1 MDKSI
6 IVWCGDSWTK
16 GAELPR
22 HQKKSYSFPGLI
34 SKELDMRHVNFARP
48 GSSIGHLAYD
58 VHRIIKI
65 KQLTQLP
72 VYAMF
77 GLTIYSRLCLEDETG
92 KKITVGPN
100 TYDTNSYVDWA
111 HNILTD
117 SFLLKQSCLTLS
129 WISSQLKSAGIPYAF
144 YNILSSFYDFEKSKF
159 SQYLNKEDWLVDPYW
174 NTYGHMF
181 DLPKFDINKMHVLQK
196 TSFGKRRVSDL
207 FMQRMHPNKHG
218 HQMIADALLPDTK
231 KLAK

>member
-22 HQKKSYSFPGLI
+22 HQKKSHSFPGLI
-34 SKELDMRHVNFARP
+34 SRELDMRHVNFARP

-58 VHRIIKI
+58 VHKIIKI

-77 GLTIYSRLCLEDETG
+77 GLTIYSRLCLEDDTG
-92 KKITVGPN
+92 KKRTVGPN
-100 TYDTNSYVDWA
+100 TFDENSYVDWG

-117 SFLLKQSCLTLS
+117 SFLLKQVCLTLS
-129 WISSQLKSAGIPYAF
+129 WITSQLKSAGIPYAF

-174 NTYGHMF
+174 NTYGHLF

-196 TSFGKRRVSDL
+196 TSFGKRRISDL

>member
-22 HQKKSYSFPGLI
+22 HQKKSHSFPGLI
-34 SKELDMRHVNFARP
+34 SRELDMRHVNFARP

-77 GLTIYSRLCLEDETG
+77 GLTIFSRLCLEDETG
-92 KKITVGPN
+92 KKRTVGPN

-129 WISSQLKSAGIPYAF
+129 WISLQLKSAGIPYAF

-181 DLPKFDINKMHVLQK
+181 DLPKFDITKMHVLQK
-196 TSFGKRRVSDL
+196 TSFGKRRKSDW
-207 FMQRMHPNKHG
+207 FMPRMHPNKHG

>member
-22 HQKKSYSFPGLI
+22 HQKKSHSFPGLI

-58 VHRIIKI
+58 VHNIIKI

-92 KKITVGPN
+92 KKRTVGPN

-144 YNILSSFYDFEKSKF
+144 YNILSSFYDFEKSKL

-181 DLPKFDINKMHVLQK
+181 DLPKFDINKSSVLQK
-196 TSFGKRRVSDL
+196 TGFGKQRIADL
-207 FMQRMHPNKHG
+207 FMPNMHPNKAG
-218 HQMIADALLPDTK
+218 HKILADAMLPDIK
-231 KLAK
+231 KFI

>member
-22 HQKKSYSFPGLI
+22 HQKKSHSFPGLI
-34 SKELDMRHVNFARP
+34 SRELDMRHVNFARP

-77 GLTIYSRLCLEDETG
+77 GLTIFSRLCLEDETG
-92 KKITVGPN
+92 KKLTVGPN

-129 WISSQLKSAGIPYAF
+129 WISLQLKSAGIPYAF

-174 NTYGHMF
+174 NTYGHLF

-196 TSFGKRRVSDL
+196 TSFGKRRKSDW
-207 FMQRMHPNKHG
+207 FMPRMHPNKHG